1 MAKSYVLT
9 EGGDDA
15 KTHVQEMK
23 KALRRPP
30 RTGKTPASPPT
41 LPQLPAK

>member
-1 MAKSYVLT
+1 VPVAPSSIEL

-23 KALRRPP
+23 KALR
-30 RTGKTPASPPT
+30 
-41 LPQLPAK
+41 